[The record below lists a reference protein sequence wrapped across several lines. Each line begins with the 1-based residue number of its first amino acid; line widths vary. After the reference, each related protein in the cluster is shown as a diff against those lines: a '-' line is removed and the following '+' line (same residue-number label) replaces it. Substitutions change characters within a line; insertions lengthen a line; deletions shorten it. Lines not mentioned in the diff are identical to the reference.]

1 MSKGEK
7 TAMATKK
14 GSKAVVRSTVQIM
27 KEKTAARSKQIKKA
41 NANLKKAVAAK
52 AEKSAPKKGVTARLI
67 AQVAAAPKAYAP
79 EALKHFKEMIL
90 AKRKETV
97 EELDSLKESMM
108 DVTTGEYISESSNY
122 SLHMEQGTDAMERE
136 KTFLFA
142 SRGSKFVN
150 QLDDAL
156 ARIDA
161 RTYGVCKT
169 CGLLVP
175 KERLDAVPTAQ
186 TCAEYKNTGLPCEKG
201 RIALAKKKAGK

>member
-1 MSKGEK
+1 
-7 TAMATKK
+7 MATKK
-14 GSKAVVRSTVQIM
+14 GSKAVVKSTVQIM
-27 KEKTAARSKQIKKA
+27 KAKTAARAKQIKKA
-41 NANLKKAVAAK
+41 SANLKKAGAAK
-52 AEKSAPKKGVTARLI
+52 AEKSHARKGVTARLI
-67 AQVAAAPKAYAP
+67 AQVAAAPKAYSA
-79 EALKHFKEMIL
+79 EDLKHFKEMIL
-90 AKRKETV
+90 AKRRETV

-161 RTYGVCKT
+161 KTYGVCKT

-175 KERLDAVPTAQ
+175 KERLEAVPTAQ
-186 TCAEYKNTGLPCEKG
+186 TCAEYKNTGLPCERG

>member
-1 MSKGEK
+1 
-7 TAMATKK
+7 
-14 GSKAVVRSTVQIM
+14 M
-27 KEKTAARSKQIKKA
+27 KEKAAARSKQVKKA
-41 NANLKKAVAAK
+41 AATMKKAVTAK
-52 AEKSAPKKGVTARLI
+52 AEKSVPKKGATARLV
-67 AQVAAAPKAYAP
+67 AQVAAAPKIYPP
-79 EALKHFKEMIL
+79 EDLKRFKEMIL
-90 AKRKETV
+90 AKRKETI

-175 KERLDAVPTAQ
+175 KERLEAVPTAQ
-186 TCAEYKNTGLPCEKG
+186 TCAEYKNTGLPCDKG
-201 RIALAKKKAGK
+201 RVALAKKKAGK

>member
-1 MSKGEK
+1 
-7 TAMATKK
+7 MATKA
-14 GSKAVVRSTVQIM
+14 SKSAVKSTVKIM
-27 KEKTAARSKQIKKA
+27 KEKAAARARQIKKA
-41 NANLKKAVAAK
+41 KANLKKA
-52 AEKSAPKKGVTARLI
+52 
-67 AQVAAAPKAYAP
+67 AAARNATITAKKAQLDKIERLLSK
-79 EALKHFKEMIL
+79 EAKTYSDAELRAFKEMIL
-90 AKRKETV
+90 QKRKETL
-97 EELDSLKESMM
+97 EELDTLKESMM

-161 RTYGVCKT
+161 KSYGVCRV

-175 KERLDAVPTAQ
+175 KERLEAVPTAQ
-186 TCAEYKNTGLPCEKG
+186 TCAEYKNTGMPCERG
-201 RIALAKKKAGK
+201 RLALMRKQSK

>member
-1 MSKGEK
+1 
-7 TAMATKK
+7 MATKK
-14 GSKAVVRSTVQIM
+14 GSKAIVRGTVQIM
-27 KEKTAARSKQIKKA
+27 KEKAAARSKQARKA
-41 NANLKKAVAAK
+41 NHGLKKGIPAK
-52 AEKSAPKKGVTARLI
+52 AEKSSPKKGASARLI
-67 AQVAAAPKAYAP
+67 AQVAAAPKIYAP
-79 EALKHFKEMIL
+79 EELKRFKEMIL
-90 AKRKETV
+90 AKRKETI

-161 RTYGVCKT
+161 KTYGVCKT

-175 KERLDAVPTAQ
+175 RERLEAVPTAQ

>member
-1 MSKGEK
+1 
-7 TAMATKK
+7 MATKK

-201 RIALAKKKAGK
+201 RIDLAKKKAGK